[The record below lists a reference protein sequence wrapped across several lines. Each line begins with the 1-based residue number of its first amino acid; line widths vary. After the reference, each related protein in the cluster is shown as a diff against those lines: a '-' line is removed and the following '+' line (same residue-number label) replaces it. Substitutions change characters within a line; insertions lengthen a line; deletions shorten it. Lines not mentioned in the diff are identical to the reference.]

1 VPANSQLL
9 RTPAEWV
16 EQEASTSMRYGNRTE
31 AAEFGDPDA
40 MLARYEPG
48 PDRVARVVL
57 HPRLSFVPCA
67 TADFEAF
74 RTSFAVDIE
83 ARIFTGDDVAGAR
96 AEGTGNADRIAGLDE
111 AIEAVL
117 SARDQQ
123 DVAHRRGSEIAVRLE
138 EARAGLGRV
147 AEQRTEVEAAVAAA
161 RARLSVLE
169 GAGVPE
175 HVLEREAEEARA
187 ELQAAE
193 AALLLTSETASDGGP
208 EVRKANA
215 ELERSE
221 RELRRIEAQAV
232 GGDYAL
238 DAASHQLELWAA
250 QRAFETARFE
260 VERLQRLT
268 VDHDAEQVIAA
279 ARERADTART
289 RLAGAERALA
299 DRRAAGLPDDPAGEA
314 DALRSQIAAVE
325 RSLADADAARTA
337 EVTSL
342 EQEDE
347 SARRDAEAAARQL
360 EYALD
365 RIDTGVDAEDLDG
378 VLAELRRRRDELT
391 AGDEGL
397 SVIGRVLR
405 DLALDAPEPLFVL
418 IEPSAEPGE
427 DLIGALI
434 SVSGLKRTVVVTD
447 KTEVLHEARE
457 LDPALGAVREPLETG
472 GGQRQELA
480 QSDGNRT

>member
-1 VPANSQLL
+1 
-9 RTPAEWV
+9 
-16 EQEASTSMRYGNRTE
+16 MRYGNRTE
-31 AAEFGDPDA
+31 AADFGDPDA

-67 TADFEAF
+67 AADFEAF
-74 RTSFAVDIE
+74 RRSFAVDIE
-83 ARIFTGDDVAGAR
+83 ARIFTSEDVEDAR
-96 AEGTGNADRIAGLDE
+96 AEGTGNADRIADLDE
-111 AIEAVL
+111 AIETVL

-123 DVAHRRGSEIAVRLE
+123 DIALRRAGEIATRLE
-138 EARAGLGRV
+138 EARAAFERV
-147 AEQRTEVEAAVAAA
+147 TAQRAEVEAAVSAA
-161 RARLSVLE
+161 RGRLSLLE
-169 GAGVPE
+169 AAGVPE
-175 HVLEREAEEARA
+175 SVLVQRVEESQVEVRS
-187 ELQAAE
+187 AE
-193 AALLLTSETASDGGP
+193 AALLLTSETAADGGP
-208 EVRKANA
+208 ELRKASA

-221 RELRRIEAQAV
+221 RELRRIEAEAV

-260 VERLQRLT
+260 VERLRKLS
-268 VDHDAEQVIAA
+268 VDNDAELVLAA
-279 ARERADTART
+279 ARERADNART
-289 RLAGAERALA
+289 RLASAERALA
-299 DRRAAGLPDDPAGEA
+299 ERRSAGLPDDPAGEA
-314 DALRSQIAAVE
+314 HALRNQIEAVE
-325 RSLADADAARTA
+325 RSLADAEAARTA

-342 EQEDE
+342 EQEAE
-347 SARRDAEAAARQL
+347 SARRDADAAARQL

-365 RIDTGVDAEDLDG
+365 RIDGGVDPEDLDA
-378 VLAELRRRRDELT
+378 VLAELRRRRDEFT

-418 IEPSAEPGE
+418 VEPGAEPGE

-447 KTEVLHEARE
+447 KTEMLHEARE

-472 GGQRQELA
+472 GSQRQELA